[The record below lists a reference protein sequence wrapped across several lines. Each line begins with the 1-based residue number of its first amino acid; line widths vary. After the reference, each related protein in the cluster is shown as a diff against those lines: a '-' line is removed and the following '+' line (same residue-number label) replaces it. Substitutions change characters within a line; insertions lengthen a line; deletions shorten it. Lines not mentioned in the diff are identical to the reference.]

1 MTYKT
6 RFGSL
11 ADYQKGRV
19 EVIDDDPKNYVFSNV
34 FDVASRARPW
44 ERVCVAKNF
53 EYVIEAV
60 RAAGES
66 PYWTARHDEFVLCMD
81 GETEV
86 LLYKLTEPAG
96 AAAGRDGAHR
106 LDALPAGKPPG
117 KKMGRI
123 LLGRGH
129 MALLPKHSAYRFRAA
144 APSALMVQTIEGPE
158 TIFRWPD
165 ICQTESGTESQIDS
179 HARGAT
185 P

>member
-1 MTYKT
+1 MTFQT

-11 ADYQKGRV
+11 ADHHKGRV

-34 FDVASRARPW
+34 FDVASRAAPW

-60 RAAGES
+60 RADGES

-86 LLYKLTEPAG
+86 VLHQLDEPAR
-96 AAAGRDGAHR
+96 AAVGRDGAHR
-106 LDALPAGKPPG
+106 LDALSSGKGAGHAVG

-123 LLGRGH
+123 VLGRGH

-144 APSALMVQTIEGPE
+144 APAALMVQTIEGPE
-158 TIFRWPD
+158 TIFRWRD
-165 ICQTESGTESQIDS
+165 ICQTES
-179 HARGAT
+179 HAKGAT

>member
-1 MTYKT
+1 
-6 RFGSL
+6 
-11 ADYQKGRV
+11 
-19 EVIDDDPKNYVFSNV
+19 V

-81 GETEV
+81 GEAEV
-86 LLYKLTEPAG
+86 VLHRLDEPAR

-106 LDALPAGKPPG
+106 LDALPPG
-117 KKMGRI
+117 SAKMGRVV
-123 LLGRGH
+123 LGRGH

-144 APSALMVQTIEGPE
+144 GVAALMLQTIEGPE
-158 TIFRWPD
+158 TIFRWTE
-165 ICQTESGTESQIDS
+165 ICQTERNAGAAT
-179 HARGAT
+179 GAT